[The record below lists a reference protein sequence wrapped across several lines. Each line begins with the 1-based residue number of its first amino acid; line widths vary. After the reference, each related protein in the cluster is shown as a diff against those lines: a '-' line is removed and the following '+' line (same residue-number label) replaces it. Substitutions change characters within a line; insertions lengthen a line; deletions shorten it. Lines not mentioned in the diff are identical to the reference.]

1 MINITC
7 FPFNVT
13 KTMAAKANSYE
24 SHNRSVVS
32 KAKEGDLLEINRGC
46 NSHWA
51 VYIGKEEV
59 IHLVGSKKDGVASQP
74 DSVFTICGETFNK
87 ASVKKESVWNVVQDS
102 KVDINNTKDRV
113 CRPQDPQKIVEVA
126 KKKLGKIEYNVLWQ
140 NCEHFAAFCRYDEAW
155 SKKASTFLGMVLI
168 FILITIAAMF
178 YNTKSKMVF
187 YAEKM
192 MAFLKKSSKKEN
204 KES

>member
-1 MINITC
+1 
-7 FPFNVT
+7 
-13 KTMAAKANSYE
+13 MAAKAYE
-24 SHNRSVVS
+24 SHNRSVIS

-59 IHLVGSKKDGVASQP
+59 VHLVGSKKDGVASQP

-87 ASVKKESVWNVVQDS
+87 ATVKKESVWNVVQDS

-113 CRPQDPQKIVEVA
+113 CRPQEPQKIVEVA
-126 KKKLGKIEYNVLWQ
+126 KKKVGKIEYDALWQ
-140 NCEHFAAFCRYDEAW
+140 NCEHFAAFCRYDEVW
-155 SKKASTFLGMVLI
+155 SKKANTFLGMLLI

-178 YNTKSKMVF
+178 YNTKNKIVF
-187 YAEKM
+187 YTEKM
-192 MAFLKKSSKKEN
+192 MAFFSKSLGKKKEN